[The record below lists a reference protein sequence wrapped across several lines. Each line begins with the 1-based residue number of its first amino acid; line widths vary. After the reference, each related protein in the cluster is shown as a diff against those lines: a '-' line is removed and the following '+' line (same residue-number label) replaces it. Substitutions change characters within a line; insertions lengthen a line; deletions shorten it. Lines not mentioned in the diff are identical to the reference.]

1 MKASIIA
8 AAAALLSVASAQ
20 YGNETTPS
28 VTYTTE
34 IVTAYET
41 YCPYATE
48 IVHGEMT
55 YTVTEVSHPLLPFP
69 LFPPHNPPHSIPS
82 TLSEPPSLTTLPGHH
97 LDNHQLPLHR
107 LLPRDNLNRHILHV
121 VRNRGPS
128 TLHERYHPRRVPH
141 LRCLE
146 LLGY

>member
-20 YGNETTPS
+20 YSNATTPS

-34 IVTAYET
+34 IVTAYTT

-55 YTVTEVSHPLLPFP
+55 YTVSEVSFLLP
-69 LFPPHNPPHSIPS
+69 S
-82 TLSEPPSLTTLPGHH
+82 PPSAQFPF
-97 LDNHQLPLHR
+97 
-107 LLPRDNLNRHILHV
+107 LLPIPHLINTITN
-121 VRNRGPS
+121 N
-128 TLHERYHPRRVPH
+128 PRRPPP
-141 LRCLE
+141 
-146 LLGY
+146 